1 MSRKEGNA
9 RQSSFLRKSQD
20 RRFVMIN
27 DITCPKCGEFIP
39 RFDKMCPMCGE
50 MVNQEVWTPVPPN
63 EDGDD

>member
-1 MSRKEGNA
+1 
-9 RQSSFLRKSQD
+9 
-20 RRFVMIN
+20 MIN

-63 EDGDD
+63 ENGDD